1 MAPVPGRGHVLT
13 GPEESRCRWGGRH
26 PSKTLERQVA
36 LLHALADAPAEGT
49 SLRQLARLTDLAP
62 LQHAPAPHRPRRGR
76 SRGQRHRDP
85 EVRLG
90 HGILRLAG
98 AVLGQ
103 SNPTQL
109 VDPYLRR
116 LTETSSFFSYATV
129 WTGSAA
135 VCVGTRE
142 PGQGGSFFVRIGR
155 ILPLH
160 AAAAAKA
167 LICRFPEAELRTLL
181 APTIEQRFTD
191 RTITNLEQLLADL
204 RRGSGLGYWESDE
217 ELEAG
222 VYAVA
227 APVVAPS
234 GLPVMSLTLLCAQ
247 PSSVAARATLDRTR
261 EEHRQASVA
270 RDRAHSGAW
279 RARRKGPDMA
289 DSWHS
294 ERADLLG
301 NEPVGGPCGAWS
313 SVLRPSRG
321 PHATASSSWST
332 PTSAGFRR
340 RPDHAHSTC
349 TVSIAPP
356 AAFGSSCASRDRAPV
371 R

>member
-1 MAPVPGRGHVLT
+1 M
-13 GPEESRCRWGGRH
+13 
-26 PSKTLERQVA
+26 KTLERQVA

-62 LQHAPAPHRPRRGR
+62 SSTHRLLTALVEAGLAA
-76 SRGQRHRDP
+76 QNV
-85 EVRLG
+85 ETQKYRLG

-167 LICRFPEAELRTLL
+167 LIYRFPEAELRTLL

-247 PSSVAARATLDRTR
+247 PSSVAARATLIELVKSIAKR
-261 EEHRQASVA
+261 ASLEI
-270 RDRAHSGAW
+270 
-279 RARRKGPDMA
+279 GPI
-289 DSWHS
+289 
-294 ERADLLG
+294 L
-301 NEPVGGPCGAWS
+301 GAWS
-313 SVLRPSRG
+313 RPKEG
-321 PHATASSSWST
+321 A
-332 PTSAGFRR
+332 
-340 RPDHAHSTC
+340 
-349 TVSIAPP
+349 
-356 AAFGSSCASRDRAPV
+356 
-371 R
+371 

>member
-1 MAPVPGRGHVLT
+1 MGRPT
-13 GPEESRCRWGGRH
+13 SM
-26 PSKTLERQVA
+26 KTLERQVA

-49 SLRQLARLTDLAP
+49 SLRQLARLTDLYHP
-62 LQHAPAPHRPRRGR
+62 PPARTGSSPPSSRPVPRPEE
-76 SRGQRHRDP
+76 HRDP
-85 EVRLG
+85 QKYRLG

-167 LICRFPEAELRTLL
+167 LIYRFPEAELRTLL

-227 APVVAPS
+227 APQS
-234 GLPVMSLTLLCAQ
+234 SRRLDCLSMSLTLLCAQ
-247 PSSVAARATLDRTR
+247 PSSVAARATLI
-261 EEHRQASVA
+261 ELVKSI
-270 RDRAHSGAW
+270 
-279 RARRKGPDMA
+279 ARRASLEIGPI
-289 DSWHS
+289 
-294 ERADLLG
+294 L
-301 NEPVGGPCGAWS
+301 GAWS
-313 SVLRPSRG
+313 RPQEG
-321 PHATASSSWST
+321 A
-332 PTSAGFRR
+332 
-340 RPDHAHSTC
+340 
-349 TVSIAPP
+349 
-356 AAFGSSCASRDRAPV
+356 
-371 R
+371 